1 MWVKSAALKEGER
14 DVELEEEKVRAG
26 AERGDY
32 NSSHN
37 RRGSFARRSWISEA
51 TEQSRSRG
59 AHGKAEVNHPFPDSP
74 HVKGIRRCIVGMTP
88 LTPTTP
94 LLNY

>member
-1 MWVKSAALKEGER
+1 MWVKSAALQEGER
-14 DVELEEEKVRAG
+14 DMELEEEKVRAE

-37 RRGSFARRSWISEA
+37 RRSSFARRSWMSEA
-51 TEQSRSRG
+51 TEQSCSRG

-74 HVKGIRRCIVGMTP
+74 HVKGIWRCIVGMTP
-88 LTPTTP
+88 LTPTTR
-94 LLNY
+94 LLNF